1 MVESVTSANG
11 WLNRLVWGPPML
23 ILLMGTGFLL
33 LFVTG
38 GVQFRHLGTALGEVL
53 GKLRN
58 RTAGAGNV
66 TPFQAVAT
74 ALASTVG
81 VGNIAGVATAITLG
95 GPGALFWLWVSGL
108 LGMGTKY
115 AEIVIAM
122 HYRERD
128 ASGTM
133 RGGAMYTLKKRGLGW
148 LGGIFALL
156 TAIAAFGIGNM
167 VQANS
172 VAQSLNTSFGFS
184 PQIVGI
190 VLVVISGVVILGGI
204 KRIAAFAEVLVPF
217 MAILYLAGGLV
228 LIALNAGRLPEVF
241 GLVFDGAFSGT
252 AAAGGFAGA
261 SIMMAMRYGVARG
274 LFSNEAGLGSAP
286 MVHATAQTDHPV
298 RQGLY
303 GIFEVFVDTI
313 LICTTTGLVVLL
325 AGPWQSGA
333 TGAELSVQ
341 AFTTGLPGTWGGIIV
356 TSGLVLFAFST
367 LIGWSYYGETGIV
380 YLLGT
385 KAAFPYRLLWLVFI
399 YLGAVGSLHLIWD
412 IADTLNGLM
421 AIPNLISVLIS
432 IPILRRLHRE
442 FFARRAA
449 GAG

>member
-1 MVESVTSANG
+1 MIESITRANS
-11 WLNRLVWGPPML
+11 WLNGLVWGPPML
-23 ILLMGTGFLL
+23 ILLMGTGLLL

-95 GPGALFWLWVSGL
+95 GPGAMFWLWVSGL

-115 AEIVIAM
+115 AEIVVSM

-128 ASGTM
+128 AAGIM

-156 TAIAAFGIGNM
+156 TAVAAFGIGNM

-172 VAQSLNTSFGFS
+172 VAESMKATFGIS
-184 PQIVGI
+184 PQIVGG
-190 VLVVISGVVILGGI
+190 VLVVVSGIVILGGI
-204 KRIAAFAEVLVPF
+204 KRIAAFAEILVPF

-228 LIALNAGRLPEVF
+228 LLVIHAGRIPEAF
-241 GLVFDGAFSGT
+241 GMIFRGAFTGT
-252 AAAGGFAGA
+252 AATGGFAGA
-261 SIMMAMRYGVARG
+261 TIMLAMRYGVARG

-286 MVHATAQTDHPV
+286 MVHATAETDHPV

-313 LICTTTGLVVLL
+313 LICTTTGLVVLVSG
-325 AGPWQSGA
+325 AWQGGA
-333 TGAELSVQ
+333 TGAALSTQ
-341 AFTTGLPGTWGGIIV
+341 AFSTGLPGTWGGIIV
-356 TSGLVLFAFST
+356 TTGLVLFAFST
-367 LIGWSYYGETGIV
+367 LIGWSYYGETGAV
-380 YLLGT
+380 YLFGT
-385 KAAFPYRLLWLVFI
+385 RVAIPYRILWLVFI
-399 YLGAVGSLHLIWD
+399 YLGSVGSLHLIWD

-421 AIPNLISVLIS
+421 AIPNLVALLIS
-432 IPILRRLHRE
+432 LPLLRQLHRE
-442 FFARRAA
+442 FFDNREGRL
-449 GAG
+449 